1 MEIRADALRANL
13 ERIRRA
19 VGPDA
24 VVIPMIKADGYGLG
38 VQGVV
43 EALSGEDVHGFGV
56 ATVEEGACLR
66 ELGVVVPVVVLSP
79 VPPGSEEAAVRA
91 ELEVSVSNLDTLARL
106 AEASATLR
114 RKARCHV
121 EIDTGM
127 GRAGFDAATATT
139 WAPAVRT
146 ALGPLDWVG
155 CFTHLHSA
163 DSDAGSVDVQWR
175 SFQDALDAL
184 HPPAS
189 VRIHVLNSAG
199 VFCRPGYASSAVR
212 PGIFLYGGGVGGDAE
227 APEPVMALRARVVHV
242 REAPPGT
249 TLGYG
254 ATYRSSGQE
263 RWATVSIGY
272 GDGLPRCLG
281 NRGAALLRGRRV
293 PIVGRISMDVTV
305 VDISHV
311 PDAELGDVV
320 TFVGRD
326 GGGEIALDEVAT
338 LADTISYEILTGIT
352 ARVARIWVN
361 G

>member
-13 ERIRRA
+13 ERIRRT

-24 VVIPMIKADGYGLG
+24 VVIPMVKADGYGLG
-38 VQGVV
+38 VQEVV
-43 EALSGEDVHGFGV
+43 EVLSTEGVHAFGV
-56 ATVEEGACLR
+56 ATVEEGVGLR
-66 ELGVVVPVVVLSP
+66 ELGVEAPVVVLSP
-79 VPPGSEEAAVRA
+79 LPPGSEDAAVRA
-91 ELEVSVSNLDTLARL
+91 GLEVSASNVDTLLRL
-106 AEASATLR
+106 AEASAALGR
-114 RKARCHV
+114 SARCHV

-127 GRAGFDAATATT
+127 GRAGFDAATAAT
-139 WAPAVRT
+139 WAPAVRS
-146 ALGPLDWVG
+146 ALDPLEWVG

-163 DSDAGSVDVQWR
+163 DSDPTSVDGQWR
-175 SFQDALDAL
+175 RFREALDAL
-184 HPPAS
+184 DPPAS

-212 PGIFLYGGGVGGDAE
+212 PGIFLYGGEAGAGAE
-227 APEPVMALRARVVHV
+227 APEPVVAVRARVVHM

-254 ATYRSSGQE
+254 ATYRSSGDE

-281 NRGAALLRGRRV
+281 NRGSALLRGRRV

-326 GGGEIALDEVAT
+326 GGGEIALDEVAK
-338 LADTISYEILTGIT
+338 LADTISYEILTGMT
-352 ARVARIWVN
+352 GRVARIWV
-361 G
+361 